1 MKIDYKTVG
10 TWIGIVVLIVVA
22 FWIGGIRTQNMM

>member
-1 MKIDYKTVG
+1 MKIDYKTLG
-10 TWIGIVVLIVVA
+10 TWIGIVIIIIVG